1 MSLLSLSRPPSYR
14 MKRTSLLVFALLGSV
29 ALRAQSETDHPT
41 APPPEN
47 LTFLTDEYIYIPKYR
62 FSLGLRALS
71 GAKTSFSGRAV
82 IASTLDSIGAAT
94 GTGFSRIYHDG
105 TVSPDSRTVSTD
117 DGNGGNVNVPIAPD
131 GKTNT
136 WTYADPTQVTP
147 TGNIAMNSYSADMN
161 AAGPRTKDANNAY
174 GFEVVVARDM
184 GKIGTHFEWNLAA
197 GFSLNDLSSGLRT
210 TVPANITTTT
220 DVYSLYGAPA
230 PVAPFSGTSTA
241 TSQSVVDANG
251 NAILNSDGTVKTVSP
266 DTVTLLG
273 NEPLSRNVS
282 APVADTT
289 SVINSWQLKG
299 AYFTFRAGPTLL
311 LPITEHLRASV
322 SLGAALVYA
331 GTTYTVRQQFTPA
344 TGDAINLIESD
355 SANHFLPGYYA
366 DANLEYRL
374 TETAGF
380 YAGAVYQNTGD
391 FKQEVKTDTADF
403 TTKVDMS
410 SLAGV
415 RAGVNFKF

>member
-366 DANLEYRL
+366 DANLEYWL

>member
-14 MKRTSLLVFALLGSV
+14 MKRTSLLVFAFLGSV
-29 ALRAQSETDHPT
+29 ALRAQNETDHPT

-47 LTFLTDEYIYIPKYR
+47 LTFLTDEYIYIPKYK

-82 IASTLDSIGAAT
+82 IASPLDSIGAAT
-94 GTGFSRIYHDG
+94 GTGFDRIYHDG
-105 TVSPDSRTVSTD
+105 TVSPDTRTVSTD
-117 DGNGGNVNVPIAPD
+117 DGNGGSVNVPIGPD

-136 WTYADPTQVTP
+136 WTYFDAAQVTP

-161 AAGPRTKDANNAY
+161 VAGPRTKDANNAY

-184 GKIGTHFEWNLAA
+184 GKLGTHFEWNLAG

-210 TVPANITTTT
+210 AVPANITTTT

-230 PVAPFSGTSTA
+230 PVAPFSGISTA
-241 TSQSVVDANG
+241 SSQAVVDANG
-251 NAILNSDGTVKTVSP
+251 NAILNGDGTVKTVSP

-273 NEPLSRNVS
+273 SEPLSRNVS
-282 APVADTT
+282 APVTDTT
-289 SVINSWQLKG
+289 SVINSWKIKG

-311 LPITEHLRASV
+311 LPLTSHLRASV
-322 SLGAALVYA
+322 SVGAALVYA

-344 TGDAINLIESD
+344 TGDAINFTESD

-366 DANLEYRL
+366 DANVEYWL
-374 TETAGF
+374 TDTAGF

-410 SLAGV
+410 SLAGL
-415 RAGVNFKF
+415 RAGINFKF

>member
-1 MSLLSLSRPPSYR
+1 

-29 ALRAQSETDHPT
+29 ALRAQDETDHPT

-47 LTFLTDEYIYIPKYR
+47 LTFLTDEYIYIPKYK
-62 FSLGLRALS
+62 FSLGMRAMT
-71 GAKTSFSGRAV
+71 GAKTSFSGRGV
-82 IASTLDSIGAAT
+82 VASALDSIGAAT

-105 TVSPDSRTVSTD
+105 TVSPDTRTVSTD

-131 GKTNT
+131 GKTST
-136 WTYADPTQVTP
+136 WTYFDPAQVTP
-147 TGNIAMNSYSADMN
+147 TGNIAMNSYSADIVDS
-161 AAGPRTKDANNAY
+161 GPRTKDANSAY

-184 GKIGTHFEWNLAA
+184 GKIATRFEWNLAA

-230 PVAPFSGTSTA
+230 PTAPFSGTSTA
-241 TSQSVVDANG
+241 TSQTVVDANG

-266 DTVTLLG
+266 DTITLLG

-282 APVADTT
+282 APVTDKT

-299 AYFTFRAGPTLL
+299 AYLTFRAGPTLF
-311 LPITEHLRASV
+311 LPITGHLRASV
-322 SLGAALVYA
+322 SVGAALVYA

-366 DANLEYRL
+366 DANLEYWI
-374 TETAGF
+374 TDTAGF

-391 FKQEVKTDTADF
+391 FKQEVKTDTTDF
-403 TTKVDMS
+403 FTKVDMS
-410 SLAGV
+410 SLSGL
-415 RAGVNFKF
+415 RAGMNFKF

>member
-29 ALRAQSETDHPT
+29 ALRAQDETNHPT

-47 LTFLTDEYIYIPKYR
+47 LTFLTDEYIYIPKYK

-71 GAKTSFSGRAV
+71 GAKTSFSGRGV
-82 IASTLDSIGAAT
+82 VASAFDSIGAAT

-105 TVSPDSRTVSTD
+105 TVSPDTRTVSTD
-117 DGNGGNVNVPIAPD
+117 DGNGGSVNEPIAPD

-136 WTYADPTQVTP
+136 WTYLDPAQVTL
-147 TGNIAMNSYSADMN
+147 TGNIAMNSYSADIVDS
-161 AAGPRTKDANNAY
+161 GPRTKNVNSAY
-174 GFEVVVARDM
+174 GFEAVVARDM
-184 GKIGTHFEWNLAA
+184 GKIATRFEWNLAA

-230 PVAPFSGTSTA
+230 PVAPFAGTSAA
-241 TSQSVVDANG
+241 TSQAVVDANG

-282 APVADTT
+282 APVTDKTR
-289 SVINSWQLKG
+289 VINSWKLKG
-299 AYFTFRAGPTLL
+299 AYFTFRAGPTLF
-311 LPITEHLRASV
+311 LPITAHLRASV
-322 SLGAALVYA
+322 SVGAALVYA
-331 GTTYTVRQQFTPA
+331 GTSFTVRQQFTPA
-344 TGDAINLIESD
+344 TGEAINLTESD

-366 DANLEYRL
+366 DANLEYWL
-374 TETAGF
+374 TDTAGF

-403 TTKVDMS
+403 FTKVDMS
-410 SLAGV
+410 SLSGL
-415 RAGVNFKF
+415 RAGVNFRF